1 MGSDDPARRL
11 EHFRHRTL
19 RELEYQLRVGRLP
32 REEYLRRTTLAR
44 RAVSPGDLRP
54 LIEDLAGA
62 PGPGDG
68 ATPTAAP
75 APATPPAPAAPPA
88 PSVPAVSR
96 RDDHRG
102 ADARR
107 REDADLVLAIMS
119 GTRRSGVWRPRETLH
134 AVSVMGGV
142 QLDLRDAILR
152 DGTTR
157 VHAFA
162 LMGGITIIVPPHVRV
177 TVRGVGVMG
186 SFGRTPRTTP
196 DADAP
201 HVRIDGLAVMGGVDV
216 KVRDPNDPDEA

>member
-1 MGSDDPARRL
+1 MSADDPARRL

-32 REEYLRRTTLAR
+32 REEYVRRTTLAR

-54 LIEDLAGA
+54 LIEDLARS
-62 PGPGDG
+62 PGPSGV
-68 ATPTAAP
+68 ATPASPAAP
-75 APATPPAPAAPPA
+75 TTSSVPAAPPA
-88 PSVPAVSR
+88 PSARSVSRDGTDRVAEGRR
-96 RDDHRG
+96 RDD
-102 ADARR
+102 AN
-107 REDADLVLAIMS
+107 LVLAFMS
-119 GTRRSGVWRPRETLH
+119 GSRRSGVWHPREVVH

-142 QLDLRDAILR
+142 KLDLRDAVLR

-157 VHAFA
+157 VHVFA
-162 LMGGITIIVPPHVRV
+162 LMGGVTIIVPPDVRV
-177 TVRGVGVMG
+177 TVRGLGLMG
-186 SFGRTPRTTP
+186 RFGRTPRTSP